1 MLEKLI
7 VRTAFDSFC
16 FQRNT
21 AAHRLPD
28 ALPFCSRVALS
39 LICKNFDS
47 VTEMLRDVLIQ
58 FFDPRAFLFRG

>member
-16 FQRNT
+16 FQRKT

-28 ALPFCSRVALS
+28 ALPFCSRSVLS
-39 LICKNFDS
+39 LIRKNFDS
-47 VTEMLRDVLIQ
+47 VAEMLRDVLIQ
-58 FFDPRAFLFRG
+58 SLDARAFFFRG